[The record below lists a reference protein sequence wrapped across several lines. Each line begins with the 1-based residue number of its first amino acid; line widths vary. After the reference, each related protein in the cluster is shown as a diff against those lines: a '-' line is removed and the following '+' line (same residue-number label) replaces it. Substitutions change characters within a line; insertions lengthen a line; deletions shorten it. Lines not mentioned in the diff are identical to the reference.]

1 MGHVQDRWY
10 KKVVDSAT
18 KKVSRVRT
26 GQFGKGMRYKV
37 RYIDPDG
44 VEKSQ
49 MYPDKCKKQAD
60 DFLLGVESDKREGRY
75 VDPGAGRT
83 PFEEFAK
90 KWMGAQTFDWTTR
103 ERVGSRLRT
112 HFYPF
117 FGKKGIG
124 AIRPS
129 DVQGWLRWL
138 QERNVS
144 PNSRV
149 LYFTHLVS
157 IFNLAIDDKRIA
169 INPAVAKSVTRPREE
184 RSPVVPWSAGRAR
197 AVRNALPERY
207 RPAVSIPAGLGLRQG
222 EVFGFSLDDVDR
234 SRNMVNLV
242 RQVRIVGGRLVY
254 SLPKRRKTREMP
266 IGPGL
271 LADLDAYAEIFPP
284 VAVTLPWDHPG
295 GELVTVNLLMVT
307 ELGEA
312 CRRQTF
318 NLMVWQPALK
328 KAGVTQPTRAD
339 GMHALRHLYA
349 SVLLDAGE
357 SIKALSRYLGHS
369 DPGFTLRV
377 YTHLL
382 PSSYERTRKAVDGLL
397 DVTDDE
403 DGGPDG

>member
-10 KKVVDSAT
+10 RRVVDPVT
-18 KKVSRVRT
+18 EEVTRVRT
-26 GQFGKGMRYKV
+26 GLYGKGMRYKV

-44 VEKSQ
+44 NEKSR

-75 VDPGAGRT
+75 VDPGAGRI

-117 FGKKGIG
+117 FDKKGIG
-124 AIRPS
+124 VIRPS

-169 INPAVAKSVTRPREE
+169 SNPALAKSVSRPREE
-184 RSPVVPWSAGRAR
+184 RSQVVPWPVERAR
-197 AVRNALPERY
+197 AVRSVLTERY
-207 RPAVSIPAGLGLRQG
+207 RPAVSIPAALGLRQG

-234 SRNMVNLV
+234 SRNMVNVV
-242 RQVRIVGGRLVY
+242 RQVRIVGGMLVY
-254 SLPKRRKTREMP
+254 SLPKRRKTREVP
-266 IGPGL
+266 ISAGL
-271 LADLDAYAEIFPP
+271 LAELDRYAKTFAP

-295 GELVTVNLLMVT
+295 GRPTTVNLLMVT

-318 NLMVWQPALK
+318 SLMVWQPALRA
-328 KAGVTQPTRAD
+328 AGVVQPTRAD

-382 PSSYERTRKAVDGLL
+382 PSSYERTRKAVDGLF
-397 DVTDDE
+397 DPADE
-403 DGGPDG
+403 ASGAA